1 MVWLLLR
8 FLGSEL
14 SSGQLISSSS
24 TPETHAK
31 TMQPIEC
38 AAASVSLASKSRAC
52 RCDGEGVDPHLRLK
66 AERKLGIAEVPVL
79 LCDEW
84 TPAHV
89 KAFRLMVNRS
99 VSWAAWDEEL
109 LSLRL
114 LDLNSADF
122 DLSLTG
128 FDPGEIDGW
137 SHMPD
142 EERAN
147 AAPPLPDH
155 PASRTGDLWLC
166 GNLRRRNSCRGR
178 GATAARQ
185 QLTM

>member
-1 MVWLLLR
+1 MDADPCESLSFDGQQKRLL
-8 FLGSEL
+8 
-14 SSGQLISSSS
+14 
-24 TPETHAK
+24 
-31 TMQPIEC
+31 
-38 AAASVSLASKSRAC
+38 
-52 RCDGEGVDPHLRLK
+52 
-66 AERKLGIAEVPVL
+66 
-79 LCDEW
+79 
-84 TPAHV
+84 
-89 KAFRLMVNRS
+89 
-99 VSWAAWDEEL
+99 AAWDEEL

-114 LDLNSADF
+114 LDHNSADF

-166 GNLRRRNSCRGR
+166 GNLRRRN
-178 GATAARQ
+178 
-185 QLTM
+185 